1 MAEKTEKADKAEKA
15 EKSSEKK
22 TRKAAASKRTAATPK
37 PDSKQYEAMFLFPPP
52 GVVDVDGMVKNAQGI
67 IERHGGKIL
76 VIKKWDERKLAY
88 EVNGQKRGTYII
100 AFFTATG
107 EAVGPIERDVKLNE
121 QVLRVMITKA
131 DHMNQQEMEAVEPQR
146 IEPREERNP
155 WDRPSWNDRPPRDDR
170 GPRGPRRDDAGAPG
184 ASAPAAPAAK
194 E

>member
-1 MAEKTEKADKAEKA
+1 MAETQN
-15 EKSSEKK
+15 
-22 TRKAAASKRTAATPK
+22 
-37 PDSKQYEAMFLFPPP
+37 QYEAMFLMGPTAAQ
-52 GVVDVDGMVKNAQGI
+52 DLDGAMTLCRSM
-67 IERHGGKIL
+67 IERHAGQVM

-88 EVNGQKRGTYII
+88 ELEGQKRGTYII
-100 AFFTATG
+100 AYFRAPGNAVTA
-107 EAVGPIERDVKLNE
+107 IERDVKLNE

-131 DHMNQQEMEAVEPQR
+131 DHLNQQEMEAVEPQR

-184 ASAPAAPAAK
+184 AAPAAGAPAAK